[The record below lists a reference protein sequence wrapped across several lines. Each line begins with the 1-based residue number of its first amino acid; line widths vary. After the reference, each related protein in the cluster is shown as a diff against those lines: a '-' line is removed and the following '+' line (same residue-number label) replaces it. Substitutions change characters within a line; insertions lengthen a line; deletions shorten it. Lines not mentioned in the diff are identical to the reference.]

1 MRISLFSICLVLVS
15 SLLFGQNSIVKT
27 GIEVLRDSNFKIL
40 EGKKVGLVTNVT
52 GVDRN
57 LKSTIDILY
66 EAKNVNLVALYA
78 PEHGIR
84 GDFLAGDN
92 VENSVDPLT
101 NLPVY
106 SLHGAT
112 RKPTPDMLKDIDVFV
127 YDLQDIGCRS
137 YTFISSMGLLMEA
150 AAENNK
156 EVIILDRPNPLG
168 GIRVEGN
175 LVKEGFISFVSQF
188 PIPYVYGLTCGE
200 LANFLNDE
208 GILKNKVKCKL
219 TVIKMEGWQ
228 RDMTFEETGLEW
240 VPTSQH
246 VPHKHS
252 AFYYVTSG
260 ILGELGNVSIG
271 VGYTLPFQT
280 FAIDSIDCYKLTDL
294 MNSYNL
300 EGVIFRPITYKPYYA
315 TFKDKKISGVQTH
328 ILDYH
333 KVNLME
339 IQFYFL
345 QAFHELYPNR
355 EIFNKV
361 SNRFNMFDKVSGTD
375 EIRNIF
381 TKNFKFDEIKD
392 IVNSGVEEFK
402 ENSKKYHL
410 YK

>member
-1 MRISLFSICLVLVS
+1 MRISLLSICLVLLS
-15 SLLFGQNSIVKT
+15 NLLFSQNIVVKT
-27 GIEVLRDSNFKIL
+27 GIEVLRESNFKVL

-57 LKSTIDILY
+57 LKSTIDILH

-84 GDFLAGDN
+84 GDFLAGDH
-92 VENSVDPLT
+92 VDNSVDPLT

-112 RKPTPDMLKDIDVFV
+112 RKPTAEMIKDVDVFV

-168 GIRVEGN
+168 GLRVEGN
-175 LVKEGFISFVSQF
+175 MVKEGFISFVSQF

-200 LANFLNDE
+200 LANYLNDE
-208 GILKNKVKCKL
+208 GILNNKVKCKL
-219 TVIKMEGWQ
+219 TVIKMEGWK

-240 VPTSQH
+240 VLTSQH

-252 AFYYVTSG
+252 PFYYVTSG

-280 FAIDSIDCYKLTDL
+280 FAIDSVDSYKLADL

-315 TFKDKKISGVQTH
+315 TFKDKKISGIQTH
-328 ILDYH
+328 ILNFH

-345 QAFHELYPNR
+345 QAFHELYPDR
-355 EIFNKV
+355 DIFSKV
-361 SNRFNMFDKVSGTD
+361 SSRFSMFDKVSGTD
-375 EIRNIF
+375 EIRKIF
-381 TKNFKFDEIKD
+381 TKNFKVDEIKD
-392 IVNSGVEEFK
+392 ILNSGLQEFK
-402 ENSKKYHL
+402 ETSSKYYL
-410 YK
+410 YN